1 MSPVYTQVSQAIYK
15 NVNLALSGEASP
27 EEAVKQAQ
35 EDIEQA
41 LQTF

>member
-1 MSPVYTQVSQAIYK
+1 VSPVYPQISQAIYK
-15 NVNLALSGEASP
+15 NVNLALSGETSP
-27 EEAVKQAQ
+27 EEAIKQAH